1 MSNVDTINYLI
12 ALLLL
17 DGKLRFDSLQIDCEG
32 EIGIWLISGEGNED
46 EDYVKL
52 PKDELENIVSS
63 LNSYLEAKHKK

>member
-1 MSNVDTINYLI
+1 M
-12 ALLLL
+12 L

-32 EIGIWLISGEGNED
+32 EIGVWLISGKGDED

-63 LNSYLEAKHKK
+63 LNNYLEASRKK